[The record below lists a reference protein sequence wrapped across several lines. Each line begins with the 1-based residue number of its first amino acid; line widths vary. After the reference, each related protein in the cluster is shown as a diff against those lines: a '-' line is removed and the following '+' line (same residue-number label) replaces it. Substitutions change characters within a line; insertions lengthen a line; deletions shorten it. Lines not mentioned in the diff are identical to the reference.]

1 MGDEYGG
8 DFGFL
13 LYALELLPGLEAEPR
28 VKVGKRLVE
37 EQHPRHLNEG
47 TGDGDALLLSAR

>member
-13 LYALELLPGLEAEPR
+13 LYALELLPGLEAEPG

-37 EQHPRHLNEG
+37 EQHPWHFNKG
-47 TGDGDALLLSAR
+47 PGDGDSLLLSAG

>member
-1 MGDEYGG
+1 MGDKYGG

-28 VKVGKRLVE
+28 VKVGKGLVE
-37 EQHPRHLNEG
+37 EQHPRHLHKGPGN
-47 TGDGDALLLSAR
+47 GDSLLLPA